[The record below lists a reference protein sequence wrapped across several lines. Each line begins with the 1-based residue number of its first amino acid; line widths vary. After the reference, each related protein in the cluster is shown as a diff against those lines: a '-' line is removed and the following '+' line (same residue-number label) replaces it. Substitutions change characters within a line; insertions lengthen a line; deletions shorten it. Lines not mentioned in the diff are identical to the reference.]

1 MTLPFRLLAIDIDG
15 TLLNSNFVISPV
27 DMSALRRAHKLGIEI
42 ILCTGRR
49 HNFALPIA
57 RQLEF
62 EMWLCSSNGAL
73 TRSTKGETFHCDL
86 MPVEVARKFCAHMNE
101 FRAGMVLT
109 FDRESRGALVVE
121 QLQEL
126 SITVARW
133 VETNRDYIE
142 VVQPIEKALKADPI
156 QAMICGTIA
165 QMERAQTILA
175 DFEELKEVTVLK
187 TQYDARDLCLL
198 DLLKAECS
206 KGHAVERWAKWR
218 NIPREQVM
226 AIGDN
231 YNDIEM
237 LQFAGYPVVMGNSSA
252 DLKRHGW
259 METLSNDE
267 NGIANALEMVLGAE
281 VMQLEWQM
289 ESRKI

>member
-15 TLLNSNFVISPV
+15 TLLNSNFIISPV
-27 DMSALRRAHKLGIEI
+27 DMSALRQTHKLGIEI

-62 EMWLCSSNGAL
+62 DMWLCSSNGAL
-73 TRSTKGETFHCDL
+73 TRSTQGETFHRDQL
-86 MPVEVARKFCAHMNE
+86 PAEVARKFCAHMSE

-109 FDRESRGALVVE
+109 FDRERRGALVVE
-121 QLQEL
+121 QLEEL
-126 SITVARW
+126 SATVARW
-133 VETNRDYIE
+133 VATNRDYIE
-142 VVQPIEKALKADPI
+142 EVRPIENALDTDPI

-165 QMERAQTILA
+165 QMERAEAILA
-175 DFEELKEVTVLK
+175 DFTELQEVTVLK
-187 TQYDARDLCLL
+187 TQYNARDLCLL
-198 DLLKAECS
+198 DVLKAECS

-237 LQFAGYPVVMGNSSA
+237 LQFAGYPVVMGNSPA
-252 DLKRHGW
+252 DMKRHGW

-267 NGIANALEMVLGAE
+267 NGIANALERVLGSE
-281 VMQLEWQM
+281 VMRL
-289 ESRKI
+289 ESRLGSGKT